1 MAPEDTIRRFCEAI
15 NTHDGDGAAALA
27 DPRIVIVIGSNELDG
42 VEALR
47 AMVAQRP
54 EGLDSSV
61 DVLGIEGADGR
72 YEVTARRVQHWSE
85 TGELAVRVAGTAP
98 LADAA
103 TVYAKVGSGGQRG
116 RWLLVP

>member
-1 MAPEDTIRRFCEAI
+1 MGPEDTIRRFCEAI
-15 NTHDGDGAAALA
+15 NVHDGDTAAALA
-27 DPRIVIVIGSNELDG
+27 DPSIVILIGTHELDG

-85 TGELAVRVAGTAP
+85 TGELAVDQKLTILIELNDKGLVARAEMHP
-98 LADAA
+98 KSD
-103 TVYAKVGSGGQRG
+103 
-116 RWLLVP
+116 

>member
-47 AMVAQRP
+47 AMAAQRP

-61 DVLGIEGADGR
+61 DVLGIEGAGGR

-85 TGELAVRVAGTAP
+85 TGELAVDQKLSILIELNDEGLVARAELQP
-98 LADAA
+98 KPD
-103 TVYAKVGSGGQRG
+103 
-116 RWLLVP
+116 

>member
-27 DPRIVIVIGSNELDG
+27 DPGIVIVIGSNELDG

-47 AMVAQRP
+47 AMAAQRP
-54 EGLDSSV
+54 EGIDSRV
-61 DVLGIEGADGR
+61 DVLGVEGADGR

-85 TGELAVRVAGTAP
+85 TGELALDQKLSILIELNDEG
-98 LADAA
+98 
-103 TVYAKVGSGGQRG
+103 
-116 RWLLVP
+116 LVSRAELQPKTD